1 MSKTRPLSPHLQI
14 YKLPLP
20 ALMSI
25 THRLTGVVLSSG
37 TVLLAFWL
45 VMLSAGELAF
55 ATAQMILSHPLA
67 MLVLAGYSAA
77 LFYHGCNGVRHLF
90 WDMGKGLT
98 IEAVY
103 RSGKLAIAIAI
114 ALCAAFWLLL
124 FSGVIL

>member
-1 MSKTRPLSPHLQI
+1 MAKTRPLSPHLQI

-20 ALMSI
+20 AVMSI
-25 THRLTGVVLSSG
+25 THRISGVVLSSG

-45 VMLSAGELAF
+45 MMLGSGEAGF
-55 ATAQMILSHPLA
+55 ATAQMILSHPA
-67 MLVLAGYSAA
+67 GMLVLAGYSAA

-103 RSGKLAIAIAI
+103 RSGRLTIG
-114 ALCAAFWLLL
+114 LVVVLFVLFWLYQL
-124 FSGVIL
+124 SAIIG

>member
-1 MSKTRPLSPHLQI
+1 MAKTRPLSPHLQI

-20 ALMSI
+20 AVMSI
-25 THRLTGVVLSSG
+25 THRISGVVLSSG

-45 VMLSAGELAF
+45 MMLGSGEAGF
-55 ATAQMILSHPLA
+55 ATAQMILSHPA
-67 MLVLAGYSAA
+67 GMLVLAGYSAA

-103 RSGKLAIAIAI
+103 RSGRLTIGLAVVLIV
-114 ALCAAFWLLL
+114 LFWLYQL
-124 FSGVIL
+124 SAIIW

>member
-37 TVLLAFWL
+37 TVLLTFWL
-45 VMLSAGELAF
+45 VMLSAGEQAF
-55 ATAQMILSHPLA
+55 TTAQMILSHPLA

>member
-1 MSKTRPLSPHLQI
+1 
-14 YKLPLP
+14 
-20 ALMSI
+20 MSI

-45 VMLSAGELAF
+45 VMLSAGEQAF

-103 RSGKLAIAIAI
+103 RSGKLTITLAI
-114 ALCAAFWLLL
+114 ALFIVFWLYQL
-124 FSGVIL
+124 SSIIG

>member
-45 VMLSAGELAF
+45 VMLSAGEQAF